1 MANRFL
7 RTVLSLFVLSWAA
20 FAQQKPA
27 SLRLYPMDLTL
38 WGDAASQRFLVLAT
52 GADGVERDITSTA
65 TLSVSD
71 PTKGEIDT
79 TGKFTSRANGTLRLT
94 AKFGGSVVETT
105 ITTDGAGKHRPFSF
119 ARDIGGIL
127 TRRGCNNSDCH
138 GGVKGKGGYKLSI
151 NALHPEDDYRWTVEG
166 GTFDV
171 LSAEPKGPR
180 IPRIDLKE
188 PEKSLLLAKPTL
200 QVVHGGGRRFEL
212 NSADAEAILKW
223 VRAGAPVGEDSKE
236 KGVSIQGV
244 EVFPQEVVLHAGE
257 QHRLLVTA
265 KLSNGRR
272 EDITDQVLFLSSDKE
287 VVEPK
292 DGGVLRANK
301 TGETSILIRAAGHA
315 VSATV
320 GVIGPSLKD
329 YPSVPT
335 RNYIDQLVFAK
346 LRKFNILPSAMSG
359 DEEFLRRVCLDATGT
374 LPPPQRVREFV
385 ADRDPDKRD
394 HLIETILQSPEFIE
408 YWGFRFSDLLRATFV
423 TSNNAFEVKAFE
435 DWILNSIAMNKPF
448 SQLAIERIAAQGY
461 SAPSR
466 NFYYVSEKVAPEV
479 LMPELVRVFMGR
491 RIDCA
496 QCHNHPFE
504 AWSQNQFWGLS
515 AFFGGVTELRG
526 SRVIVDTLGPDHP
539 DKSRDMTVFHPRT
552 KERVVPAYLNGE
564 QLPQTKW
571 SDPRMELA
579 RWVVSHPYFAE
590 ATANRIW
597 GYFFGRGIVEPVDD
611 FRSTNPP
618 THPELL
624 AALSSDLKSHGYDLK
639 RLMRTIM
646 QSRTYQLSGTPNET
660 NLDDRINYS
669 RAQPRAL
676 EAAVLLDAISSAT
689 GVPEDFR
696 YHWMA
701 GGGDPEPAARAVQ
714 MIPDVCP
721 SQFMDA
727 FGRSMRKTPPSG
739 PPQPNLSQALHMIA
753 GETYT
758 SKISR
763 EGGRLEK
770 MLSSGA
776 SDEAILGEF
785 YMAALSRQPTATEK
799 RSLLQLLTD
808 HSARRQ
814 SELEGLVWAIISSRE
829 FAYNH

>member
-1 MANRFL
+1 MVNRFL
-7 RTVLSLFVLSWAA
+7 CIAALVLSSMA
-20 FAQQKPA
+20 FAQKPV
-27 SLRLYPMDLTL
+27 SLRIYPTNLTL
-38 WGDAASQRFLVLAT
+38 WGDAASQRYLVLAT
-52 GADGVERDITSTA
+52 GADGVEQDVTSTA
-65 TLSVSD
+65 ALSVSD
-71 PTKGEIDT
+71 PSKGEIDA
-79 TGKFTSRANGTLRLT
+79 TGKFTSRANGSVRLT
-94 AKFGGSVVETT
+94 AKYGGSVIETS
-105 ITTDGAGKHRPFSF
+105 ITTDGAGQHRAFSF
-119 ARDIGGIL
+119 GRDIGGIL

-166 GTFDV
+166 GAFDV

-180 IPRIDLKE
+180 IPRIDVKE
-188 PEKSLLLAKPTL
+188 PEKSLMLAKATL
-200 QVVHGGGRRFEL
+200 QVPHGGGRRFEA
-212 NSADAEAILKW
+212 NSADAQAILQW
-223 VRAGAPVGEDSKE
+223 VRAGAQQGEASDE

-244 EVFPQEVVLHAGE
+244 EIFPSEVILHAGE

-287 VVEPK
+287 VVETK
-292 DGGVLRANK
+292 DGGLLRAKK
-301 TGETSILIRAAGHA
+301 TGETAILIRAAGHA
-315 VSATV
+315 VSARV
-320 GVIGPSLKD
+320 GVIGQSIKD
-329 YPSVPT
+329 YPTLPT
-335 RNYIDQLVFAK
+335 RNYIDELVFAK
-346 LRKFNILPSAMSG
+346 LRKFNILPSPMSS

-374 LPPPQRVREFV
+374 LPPPRRVREFI
-385 ADRDPDKRD
+385 ADRDPNKRD
-394 HLIETILQSPEFIE
+394 HLIETLLQSPEFVE

-423 TSNNAFEVKAFE
+423 TSNNSFEVKAFE

-448 SQLAIERIAAQGY
+448 SQIAIERIAGQGY

-466 NFYYVSEKVAPEV
+466 NFYYVAERVAPEV
-479 LMPELVRVFMGR
+479 LMPELIRVFMGR

-504 AWSQNQFWGLS
+504 SWSQNQFWGLS
-515 AFFGGVTELRG
+515 AFFGGVTELRA
-526 SRVIVDTLGPDHP
+526 SRVFVDTLGPDHP
-539 DKSRDMTVFHPRT
+539 DKSRDMSLIHPRT
-552 KERVVPAYLNGE
+552 KEHVVPAYLSGE
-564 QLPQTKW
+564 QLPQSKW
-571 SDPRMELA
+571 TDPRMELA
-579 RWVVSHPYFAE
+579 KWVVANPYFAE

-597 GYFFGRGIVEPVDD
+597 GYFFGRGIVDPVDD

-624 AALSSDLKSHGYDLK
+624 AALASDLKSHGYDLK
-639 RLMRTIM
+639 HLMRTIM
-646 QSRTYQLSGTPNET
+646 QSRTYQLSSTPNET
-660 NLDDRINYS
+660 NRDDKINYS
-669 RAQPRAL
+669 HAQPRAL
-676 EAAVLLDAISSAT
+676 DAAVLLDAISSAT

-701 GGGDPEPAARAVQ
+701 GGGDPEPGARAVD

-739 PPQPNLSQALHMIA
+739 ATQPNLSQALHMLA

-763 EGGRLEK
+763 SEGRLAK
-770 MLSSGA
+770 MLNSGA
-776 SDEAILGEF
+776 SNDAILDEF
-785 YMAALSRQPTATEK
+785 YLAALTRLPTADEK
-799 RSLLQLLTD
+799 QSLLKMLAD
-808 HSARRQ
+808 RPSGKQ
-814 SELEGLVWAIISSRE
+814 SLLEGLVWAIISSRE